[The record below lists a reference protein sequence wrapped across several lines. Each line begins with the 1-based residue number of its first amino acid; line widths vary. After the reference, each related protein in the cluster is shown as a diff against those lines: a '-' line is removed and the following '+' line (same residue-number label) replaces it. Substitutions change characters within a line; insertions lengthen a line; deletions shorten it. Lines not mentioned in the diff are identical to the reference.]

1 MGEKVNLTVE
11 ERKVLGKKVAQL
23 RREGMVPGVVYGD
36 GIEATAV
43 MAPEGVLNKVWR
55 EVGGRQPVHLVI
67 GEGQRRLAMIKSAE
81 FEPLQRKLRHISFHV
96 VKQNE
101 KVETEVPIR
110 ILGEG
115 ETVAQQHGLIVLQT
129 LENVQIS
136 ALPADLPDAVEVP
149 SDKLVEE
156 GDTVTVADIVAIP
169 GVEIHN
175 DPEVIVANVYS
186 PAALEAQNAE
196 AAGDAEEA
204 VPAEEGEEAVAQGE
218 AGAKTEGGDET
229 AEGEKTDEGKK

>member
-1 MGEKVNLTVE
+1 MGDKVLLTVE

-23 RREGMVPGVVYGD
+23 RKQGLVPGVVYGH
-36 GIEATAV
+36 GIEATPV
-43 MAPEGVLNKVWR
+43 MAPATILSKVWR
-55 EVGGRQPVHLVI
+55 EVGSRQPVHLTI
-67 GEGQRRLAMIKSAE
+67 GEGQKRLAMIKSAE
-81 FEPLQRKLRHISFHV
+81 FEPVKRSLRHISFHV

-129 LENVQIS
+129 LENAQIS
-136 ALPADLPDAVEVP
+136 ALPADLPEAVEVP

-156 GDTVTVADIVAIP
+156 GDTVTVADIIAIP

-175 DPEVIVANVYS
+175 DLEVIVANVYS

-196 AAGDAEEA
+196 AAGDEEA
-204 VPAEEGEEAVAQGE
+204 AVEDVEAEQGAAEPGEAGEGEEA
-218 AGAKTEGGDET
+218 K
-229 AEGEKTDEGKK
+229 AESDKKESKE

>member
-1 MGEKVNLTVE
+1 MGEKVMLTVE

-23 RREGMVPGVVYGD
+23 RKQGLVPGVVYGQ

-43 MAPEGVLNKVWR
+43 MAPEGILSKVWK
-55 EVGGRQPVHLVI
+55 EVGGRQPVHLTI
-67 GEGQRRLAMIKSAE
+67 GDGQRRLAMIKSAE
-81 FEPLQRKLRHISFHV
+81 FEPLKRKLRHISFHV

-136 ALPADLPDAVEVP
+136 ALPADLPEAVEVP

-156 GDTVTVADIVAIP
+156 GDTVTVADIIAIP

-175 DPEVIVANVYS
+175 EPDVIVANVYS

-196 AAGDAEEA
+196 AAGDEEA
-204 VPAEEGEEAVAQGE
+204 AVEDVEAEQGAAEEGEA
-218 AGAKTEGGDET
+218 AK
-229 AEGEKTDEGKK
+229 AESDSEEKK